1 MFPTRSLPDER
12 RATLRAAG
20 FAALL
25 LLAAV
30 LPFELERPLL
40 PLGPLVLTNVEL
52 LLAAVLALALV
63 AGPAAGGPR
72 LPRLWL
78 LLGLWFIGA
87 ALLAA
92 VLTPESR
99 TNALKATLRTAEGL
113 LLVAALLRL
122 APTAR
127 QGRAVAAA
135 LALGATAAVLLGL
148 AEHVAGY
155 DFPWLAVVRPMPTYA
170 GPFLR
175 LSGPFD
181 YANQA
186 AIYFEATLP
195 LTFALTLEAA
205 RAGRRALA
213 VGGAVAVLLQ
223 AQATLLTFSRAGFVT
238 LLLVCA
244 AVAAWLLLARRR
256 RAGRAWAGLA
266 ALVAV
271 VVAANWLLS
280 PSFRLRLASDVDGEW
295 YRTTLVAP
303 AKLTL
308 AAAETRPVEITL
320 TNSGALTWQNGGSQP
335 FVLAARWRTADGRGE
350 LASSPHW
357 ALPGPLA
364 PGQSVT
370 LSVPLRAPARGGE
383 YHLIWDMRHEG
394 VNWFDARGDSQT
406 STQVTVSGDAA
417 GADADSDAAVVIAPL
432 TFDAPLPGRRVLW
445 AIAARLIADHPLTGI
460 GLDNYR
466 LTYGRYLTDDP
477 LPETDLDRTVHS
489 NNWYLETVVSV
500 GIVGALPFFLWL
512 ATLLW
517 AILGSL
523 RRLPIAPLQ
532 IAAGAGLLAFVV
544 HGLLD
549 YFLLF
554 NATALLFWMLAALWL
569 LFDSAHAHR
578 AG

>member
-1 MFPTRSLPDER
+1 MFPTRSLPDQR

-25 LLAAV
+25 SLAAM

-40 PLGPLVLTNVEL
+40 PLGPLVLTNVEV

-63 AGPAAGGPR
+63 AGPVTGGPR

-78 LLGLWFIGA
+78 ALALWFLGA

-92 VLTPESR
+92 ALTPESR
-99 TNALKATLRTAEGL
+99 TNALKATLRTTEGL
-113 LLVAALLRL
+113 LLVVATLRL
-122 APTAR
+122 APTMR
-127 QGRAVAAA
+127 HGRAVATA
-135 LALGATAAVLLGL
+135 LSLGATAAVLLGL
-148 AEHVAGY
+148 AEHIAGY

-175 LSGPFD
+175 LAGPFD

-195 LTFALTLEAA
+195 LTFALTLDAA
-205 RAGRRALA
+205 RAGRHARATA
-213 VGGAVAVLLQ
+213 GGVAVLLQ
-223 AQATLLTFSRAGFVT
+223 VQATLFTFSRAGFVT

-244 AVAAWLLLARRR
+244 GTAAWLLLARNRR
-256 RAGRAWAGLA
+256 SGRVWAGLT

-271 VVAANWLLS
+271 VVVANWLIS

-295 YRTTLVAP
+295 YRATVVAP
-303 AKLTL
+303 AVLTL

-320 TNSGALTWQNGGSQP
+320 TNNGALTWQDGGSQP
-335 FVLAARWRTADGRGE
+335 FVLAARWQTAGGGE
-350 LASSPHW
+350 LSPPPQW
-357 ALPGPLA
+357 SLPGPVA

-370 LSVPLRAPARGGE
+370 LLASLRAPDRDGE
-383 YHLIWDMRHEG
+383 YHLIWDVLHEG
-394 VNWFDARGDSQT
+394 VNWFDARGDAVT
-406 STQVTVSGDAA
+406 GTRVTVVGDAP
-417 GADADSDAAVVIAPL
+417 GADAASAIVTAPL
-432 TFDAPLPGRRVLW
+432 AFDAPLPGRGVLW
-445 AIAARLIADHPLTGI
+445 GIAARLIAEHPLTGI

-466 LTYGRYLTDDP
+466 LTYGRYLSDDP
-477 LPETDLDRTVHS
+477 QPETDLDRTVHS

-500 GIVGALPFFLWL
+500 GVAGALPFFLWL
-512 ATLLW
+512 AALLW
-517 AILGSL
+517 AILRGL
-523 RRLPIAPLQ
+523 RRPDSTPLQ
-532 IAAGAGLLAFVV
+532 IAAGASLLAFVV

-569 LFDSAHAHR
+569 LFDSAR
-578 AG
+578 AA